1 MRLTISKKKEHEYQ
15 PEGIRRSES
24 ILFVQI
30 LLFGLHKQQIE
41 RKIWL
46 NYLFS
51 LFCRV
56 RSQHFKEDNLSSY
69 QLKQYNFIFLI
80 FSHHCQIIPD
90 KNGFVNF
97 FVFAKIFDCKVR
109 NSRVCY
115 IVSVKLTTKR
125 QNPRYHVVDDYFST
139 CPRSQWLFQHVSA

>member
-30 LLFGLHKQQIE
+30 LLFGPHKQQIE

-51 LFCRV
+51 LFFHV
-56 RSQHFKEDNLSSY
+56 RFQHFQEDSLSSY

-97 FVFAKIFDCKVR
+97 FVFTKIFDCKVR
-109 NSRVCY
+109 KCVCY
-115 IVSVKLTTKR
+115 IVSVYKTTIR
-125 QNPRYHVVDDYFST
+125 WNPRFHVVNDYFST
-139 CPRSQWLFQHVSA
+139 CPRSQRLFQHVSAK